1 MSAVAPT
8 SSLIDGATTQPTQ
21 GVVPLRHTQLGGVSV
36 VGAARDELAQA
47 GIVGSE
53 AVDLLASVASQQ
65 CDGHTAGRLGD
76 ELPRGA
82 GVLPTNQ
89 FGDVVAVLGRFTV
102 HASTMASLS

>member
-1 MSAVAPT
+1 LPVRLST
-8 SSLIDGATTQPTQ
+8 
-21 GVVPLRHTQLGGVSV
+21 
-36 VGAARDELAQA
+36 VGAARDELEQA
-47 GIVGSE
+47 GIVGRE

-65 CDGHTAGRLGD
+65 CDGRAPVRLGH

-89 FGDVVAVLGRFTV
+89 FGDVVAVLDRFIV